1 MAATTHN
8 PRGVILRPIVSEK
21 SLYAME
27 TNNVYTFE
35 VAKSASK
42 PQIAQAV
49 EEIFGVTVVKV
60 NTMNVAGKPR
70 RVRYQL
76 GHTKSWKKA
85 LVTLAEGDKID
96 LFPGV

>member
-1 MAATTHN
+1 MGQVGHN
-8 PRGVILRPIVSEK
+8 PRQIIIKPIVSEK
-21 SLYAME
+21 SLHATE

-42 PQIAQAV
+42 TQIGQAV
-49 EEIFGVTVVKV
+49 EEVFGVKVVKV

-70 RVRYQL
+70 RVRFAQ